1 MLIALASPSPAV
13 AQTADQVR
21 AALAEIERAG
31 DLQQQLPSGAFAPA
45 APTRGGGAVGPQQ
58 DAADLPL
65 RLPAGLK
72 WLLLGIG
79 LACGALVLVRALRDW
94 QASPRGRQA
103 AALPEPAPSAG
114 AAPSPSPPGDD
125 ADALAAE
132 GRLAEAVHRL
142 LLDALELLRRR
153 RELDLAASLTAREI
167 LRRARLPPAEGEA
180 LALLVGQV
188 ERFWF
193 GRRVPSLD
201 DYRRCREGVARL
213 RGGLPA

>member
-1 MLIALASPSPAV
+1 VLIALASPSPAL

-21 AALAEIERAG
+21 AALAEIEREG
-31 DLQQQLPSGAFAPA
+31 DLQQQLPSGAFAPV
-45 APTRGGGAVGPQQ
+45 APTRGGTPGPQH
-58 DAADLPL
+58 DAAEIPVQ
-65 RLPAGLK
+65 LPAGLK

-79 LACGALVLVRALRDW
+79 LACGAVFLVRALRDW
-94 QASPRGRQA
+94 QVSPRARPAVALAEPASPA
-103 AALPEPAPSAG
+103 DAG
-114 AAPSPSPPGDD
+114 PSPSPPGDD

-142 LLDALELLRRR
+142 LLDALDLLRRR
-153 RELDLAASLTAREI
+153 CELAASLTAREI

-193 GRRVPSLD
+193 GRSVPSLD